1 MNNETYTLKGIKTF
15 NGREGDGYEASLYLG
30 KKKVAWAF
38 NGGDGGCDDYRF
50 VSKEDEKAFS
60 DFCEKWY
67 QTSRAK
73 PEFEKLVG
81 HTGTDHT
88 HYDRALAMELWVAEF
103 IADREEEKLLK
114 RLSRTKTLFRLKGD
128 PVGEWRSCNTVDP
141 RAIPEIQKKHGDQ
154 IERIYGRTSLAN
166 LATSLN

>member
-1 MNNETYTLKGIKTF
+1 MNETYTLKGIKTF
-15 NGREGDGYEASLYLG
+15 NGMEGGGYEANLYLG
-30 KKKVAWAF
+30 KKKVATAF
-38 NGGDGGCDDYRF
+38 NDGNGGPDFFRF
-50 VSKEDEKAFS
+50 LSKEVEVAFIN
-60 DFCEKWY
+60 FCAKWY

-73 PEFEKLVG
+73 VEFEKLVG

-128 PVGEWRSCNTVDP
+128 PIGEWRSCNTVDP